1 MPDGFA
7 DCPWCGAVRGSAAT
21 VAASAFDAVSSSRS
35 ALQNALV
42 WIGISLC
49 SASILILNHFA
60 VLGEYGPRGYSS
72 AYVIGR
78 VIGSYV
84 IPAICVFL
92 YYKIS
97 GKKAVSSVKFLV
109 ISCVTVLWLFLLLAA
124 ARPRSPYQQAFRGSA
139 EADQQAEAE
148 AARTVPPTKWDP
160 AIRSFFDDVR
170 SFHMRYVSAVSETET
185 SAVPLCS
192 PESFRDAASIEQ
204 AMSQLRRRLAVA
216 KEFSSPETLLSK
228 MPQYVE
234 AIDATGL
241 ERKNFLE
248 GFNDSARKDLG
259 ARKNVSDNEVSWA
272 QSCIAVYHFALAHQN
287 DYSLQNGQV
296 VFTSKNEG
304 SEFDRKQEIAKLSHL
319 EFLHAYGRFMTAQ
332 NASFTQLGLPPLDFG
347 GRPSTASSVTDFL
360 SHSSQGADPKS
371 AH

>member
-49 SASILILNHFA
+49 SASILILNRFA

-139 EADQQAEAE
+139 EADQQAEAG
-148 AARTVPPTKWDP
+148 
-160 AIRSFFDDVR
+160 
-170 SFHMRYVSAVSETET
+170 
-185 SAVPLCS
+185 
-192 PESFRDAASIEQ
+192 
-204 AMSQLRRRLAVA
+204 
-216 KEFSSPETLLSK
+216 SSS
-228 MPQYVE
+228 
-234 AIDATGL
+234 
-241 ERKNFLE
+241 
-248 GFNDSARKDLG
+248 
-259 ARKNVSDNEVSWA
+259 
-272 QSCIAVYHFALAHQN
+272 
-287 DYSLQNGQV
+287 NGPSNQV
-296 VFTSKNEG
+296 GPGDTFVF
-304 SEFDRKQEIAKLSHL
+304 
-319 EFLHAYGRFMTAQ
+319 
-332 NASFTQLGLPPLDFG
+332 
-347 GRPSTASSVTDFL
+347 
-360 SHSSQGADPKS
+360 
-371 AH
+371 